1 MNIAR
6 LLRFNVCL
14 ICVLG
19 YFLLK
24 VNEKKMSFETD
35 GLVLENVSH
44 LEMVKGQGGQR
55 TLVFCLKSKTCFL
68 GTERLSICKLLN
80 LLVQY

>member
-1 MNIAR
+1 MLWKHMNIAR

-24 VNEKKMSFETD
+24 ENVEKEMSFETD
-35 GLVLENVSH
+35 GFVLENVAS
-44 LEMVKGQGGQR
+44 
-55 TLVFCLKSKTCFL
+55 
-68 GTERLSICKLLN
+68 
-80 LLVQY
+80 